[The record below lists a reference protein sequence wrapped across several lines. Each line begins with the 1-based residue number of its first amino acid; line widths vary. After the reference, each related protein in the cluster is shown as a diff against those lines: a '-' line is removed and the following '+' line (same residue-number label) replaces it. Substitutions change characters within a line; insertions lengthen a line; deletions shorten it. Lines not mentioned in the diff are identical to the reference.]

1 MKQMTDLSVALTF
14 VIGRIEEQAML
25 SGEPLSEDQRFL
37 LNNLPNVS
45 SAPEISLGDPEVPV
59 HFILRD
65 RTYERLCTLAKAARR
80 NDITLN
86 PASLDW
92 DFAFAVAKLNHHPLS
107 WLLQWAGVK
116 QRRPWWDRWLLIIAA
131 VLFIAAT
138 IPLMLLVVDRPWAWW
153 RWAIVIGGYVGAAVS
168 MYFVSRRIEKQQLE
182 RSIERFRSASRFV
195 SVA

>member
-1 MKQMTDLSVALTF
+1 MNQMADLSAALTF
-14 VIGRIEEQAML
+14 VISRIEEQAML

-59 HFILRD
+59 HFIPRD
-65 RTYERLCTLAKAARR
+65 RTYERLCTLAKAALR

-92 DFAFAVAKLNHHPLS
+92 DFAFAVTKLNRHPLS

-131 VLFIAAT
+131 VAFIAAT
-138 IPLMLLVVDRPWAWW
+138 IPLMLLVIDRPGAWW
-153 RWAIVIGGYVGAAVS
+153 RWAIVFIGYIGAVMA
-168 MYFVSRRIEKQQLE
+168 MYFAARRIEKRQLE
-182 RSIERFRSASRFV
+182 LNVERCRGASSFV
-195 SVA
+195 NVA